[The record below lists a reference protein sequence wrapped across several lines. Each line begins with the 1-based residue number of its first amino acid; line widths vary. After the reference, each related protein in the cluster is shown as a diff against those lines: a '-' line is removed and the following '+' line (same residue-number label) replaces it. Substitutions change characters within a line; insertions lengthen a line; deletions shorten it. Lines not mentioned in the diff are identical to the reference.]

1 MNDENLVS
9 EFLLISFYFIL
20 RIVQHYNILA
30 LILLQNKILAF
41 FFSSLIS
48 RLNRVIFKCFK
59 IKKSQGASFF
69 LDVEVKWFNQYCN
82 GVPTFQQSQ
91 LQKVTGKKR
100 KK

>member
-20 RIVQHYNILA
+20 RIVQHYNTFSSDIVA
-30 LILLQNKILAF
+30 KQILAF

-59 IKKSQGASFF
+59 IKKSQGDSFF
-69 LDVEVKWFNQYCN
+69 LDVEVKWFN
-82 GVPTFQQSQ
+82 
-91 LQKVTGKKR
+91 
-100 KK
+100 